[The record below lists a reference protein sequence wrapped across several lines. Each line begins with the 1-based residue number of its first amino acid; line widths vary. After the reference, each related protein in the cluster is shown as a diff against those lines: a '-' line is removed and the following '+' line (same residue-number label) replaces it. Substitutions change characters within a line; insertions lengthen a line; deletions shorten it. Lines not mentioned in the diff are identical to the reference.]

1 MADLRITGLHKYYG
15 GVHAVRGVDLEIPAG
30 EFTVLVGQ
38 SGCGKSTLL
47 RTIAGLED
55 ADAGTIEI
63 AGEVVNDQPPRSRDI
78 AMVFQNY
85 ALYPYMKVYDNI
97 AFGLR
102 ARKTPRDEIETKVRS
117 AARMLA
123 IDHLLDRYPRQL
135 SGGQRQRVAIG
146 RAIVRNARLYLFDEP
161 LSNLDAQLR
170 DEMRGE
176 IKRLHQELGKTM
188 IYVTHDQIE
197 AMTMADRIVLL
208 RDGSIEQAGSPLDLY
223 ERPATRYVAG
233 FLGSPAMNFMPAT
246 VVAADSGCSV
256 RLADGTSLALP
267 ATRAGKL
274 AARRDQPVVLGVRPE
289 HMSRAVPGDTRA
301 GRALYSAQIDL
312 LQPTGARTYATFRLG
327 GAEVVAEL
335 QAHDVSQPGE
345 RIELAIDMGRVVLID
360 PSTESVIS

>member
-1 MADLRITGLHKYYG
+1 MADLKINKLDKYYG
-15 GVHAVRGVDLEIPAG
+15 SVHAVRGVDLEIPAG

-47 RTIAGLED
+47 RSIAGLED
-55 ADAGTIEI
+55 ISGGTIEI
-63 AGEVVNDQPPRSRDI
+63 AGEVVNDLAPKDRDI

-102 ARKTPRDEIETKVRS
+102 ARKTPKAEIEEKVQR
-117 AARMLA
+117 AANMLA

-135 SGGQRQRVAIG
+135 SGGQLQRVAIG
-146 RAIVRNARLYLFDEP
+146 RAVVRNARLYLFDEP

-176 IKRLHQELGKTM
+176 IKRLHQELEKTM

-208 RDGSIEQAGSPLDLY
+208 RDGRIEQAGAPLELY

-233 FLGSPAMNFMPAT
+233 FLGSPSMNFIPASLT
-246 VVAADSGCSV
+246 SVGDSLSV
-256 RLADGTSLALP
+256 RFSNGTSLSLP
-267 ATRAGKL
+267 PDQ
-274 AARRDQPVVLGVRPE
+274 AARVAEYRDKEVTLGVRPE
-289 HMSRAVPGDTRA
+289 HISRSTGDAMRPGVVT
-301 GRALYSAQIDL
+301 QEVTIDL
-312 LQPTGARTYATFRLG
+312 VQPTGSRTYANFLLG
-327 GAEVVAEL
+327 GVETVAEL
-335 QAHDVSQPGE
+335 KAHDVSAPGE
-345 RIELAIDMGRVVLID
+345 NVRLAFDMNRVVLID
-360 PSTESVIS
+360 PASEQVL